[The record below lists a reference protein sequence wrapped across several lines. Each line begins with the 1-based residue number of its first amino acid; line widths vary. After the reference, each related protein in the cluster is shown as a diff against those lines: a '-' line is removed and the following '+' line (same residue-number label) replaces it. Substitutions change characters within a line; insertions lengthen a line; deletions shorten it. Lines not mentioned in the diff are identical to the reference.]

1 MASDTVVVARAASG
15 SLVLVELDADANPL
29 RSTEV
34 DDLVAAVRAREHA
47 GDVRWVWPDTTTAYP
62 PLLSAGVRVARAWDL
77 RLVHAILRD
86 AAAVADGAGLR
97 RATAWDAASTAPD
110 TGDALFDLG
119 ESASGV
125 PESADEAVAE
135 YRRQHGAIA
144 AAATPGALRLLAAA
158 ESAGALIAVELHAAG
173 VPWSVEAHERLLET
187 ELGPRRGGG
196 LPERIEQTAAVVRDA
211 LGDPKVSLDSQPRLL
226 RSLHRAG
233 LLVQSTSRWEL
244 SEHDHPAVAPLIAY
258 KKQMRLY
265 TANGWAWLAE
275 WVRDGRFRPV
285 YVPAGVV
292 TGRWASSGGGAL
304 QIPRALRT
312 AVRAD
317 PGWTLVTADVAQLEP
332 RVLAAMA
339 RDTALAEA
347 AAGRDL
353 YAGIVERGAV
363 ASRAEAKLAMLGAM
377 YGATTGESGRLL
389 PRLRRTFPRAMQLV
403 DDAARTAKRAA
414 GRAHLARPHL
424 THGGGVLARA
434 AISGERRCGIRDRRN
449 TRAPIRARPRT
460 LHTQFR
466 GPGHG
471 SRVGAGMA
479 GRPPLTSREVPRG
492 GCRPRGAGVGT
503 GVPPGAA
510 PRLLPARRNRGAH
523 PSCARGCR
531 GRRGAG
537 GRGVRRALALRS
549 VPHRLPPRPPRR
561 HDRRQ
566 GLTSAR
572 YARGVIELPPYP
584 RRASNAA
591 VRDAD
596 PLAYRLAA
604 SGVGTL
610 ALGVL
615 LLVGWALVQF
625 EVVRA
630 HGSTRSRD

>member
-97 RATAWDAASTAPD
+97 RATAWNAASTAPH

-403 DDAARTAKRAA
+403 DDAART
-414 GRAHLARPHL
+414 GEE
-424 THGGGVLARA
+424 GGVVHTWLGRTSPTA
-434 AISGERRCGIRDRRN
+434 GE
-449 TRAPIRARPRT
+449 
-460 LHTQFR
+460 
-466 GPGHG
+466 
-471 SRVGAGMA
+471 SW
-479 GRPPLTSREVPRG
+479 
-492 GCRPRGAGVGT
+492 
-503 GVPPGAA
+503 
-510 PRLLPARRNRGAH
+510 
-523 PSCARGCR
+523 
-531 GRRGAG
+531 
-537 GRGVRRALALRS
+537 RALQS
-549 VPHRLPPRPPRR
+549 
-561 HDRRQ
+561 
-566 GLTSAR
+566 
-572 YARGVIELPPYP
+572 
-584 RRASNAA
+584 RAS
-591 VRDAD
+591 DA
-596 PLAYRLAA
+596 AA
-604 SGVGTL
+604 SGIDETRARRSARDRGRFTRNFVVQGTAAEWALAWLADLRSRLARFPEVDAAHAAPASGPVFHRAPHLAFFLHDEIVVHTPLAHADAVADAVREAAAFAGRLLFGAFPIDFPLDLRVGTT
-610 ALGVL
+610 ADKG
-615 LLVGWALVQF
+615 
-625 EVVRA
+625 
-630 HGSTRSRD
+630 